1 MNLGDSA
8 SVLYDFD
15 YNLYLPYT
23 FNIQISD
30 PSKADEV
37 CNYLQTLPGVNNVEK
52 ESRVMNFLDQAKS
65 FVNAASVISFAIL
78 FVIALFI
85 IFLVG
90 GMVSIA
96 AFPVLGKG
104 WKQFL
109 LALLAFVS
117 MANVSRLPK
126 IAARFS
132 HAEAHFAVYAA
143 LVPKRKVSVGE
154 RRANA
159 AKAMHIPEEKSYSF
173 RLFAASGPLMV
184 KTRRGSYASVRL
196 PTPDTVPVV
205 AKVKVMRSSTGSK
218 DSTRSHSAR
227 NAKAAA
233 STASIVMIFMRT
245 L

>member
-1 MNLGDSA
+1 MQTYRTV
-8 SVLYDFD
+8 SV
-15 YNLYLPYT
+15 
-23 FNIQISD
+23 
-30 PSKADEV
+30 
-37 CNYLQTLPGVNNVEK
+37 
-52 ESRVMNFLDQAKS
+52 
-65 FVNAASVISFAIL
+65 
-78 FVIALFI
+78 
-85 IFLVG
+85 
-90 GMVSIA
+90 
-96 AFPVLGKG
+96 
-104 WKQFL
+104 
-109 LALLAFVS
+109 AFVS

-205 AKVKVMRSSTGSK
+205 AKMKVMRSSTGSK

-233 STASIVMIFMRT
+233 STASIVIVFMRT